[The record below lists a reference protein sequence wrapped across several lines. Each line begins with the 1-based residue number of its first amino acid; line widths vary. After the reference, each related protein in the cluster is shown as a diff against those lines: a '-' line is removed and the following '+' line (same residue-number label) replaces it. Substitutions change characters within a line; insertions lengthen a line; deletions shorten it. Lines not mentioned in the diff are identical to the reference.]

1 MFTPSLSKLFVLVL
15 VVGAVWW
22 LYRRSQIKRR
32 EQAELDRNPRTRA
45 KTNNPANKPAKPIE
59 DMKQCRICNA
69 YVPAVGASRCG
80 RENCPF

>member
-1 MFTPSLSKLFVLVL
+1 MFTIPTLPKLLLIILVI
-15 VVGAVWW
+15 GAVWW
-22 LYRRSQIKRR
+22 FYRRSQIKRR
-32 EQAELDRNPRTRA
+32 QQDELDRNPRTRA
-45 KTNNPANKPAKPIE
+45 KKNQPAKPIE

>member
-1 MFTPSLSKLFVLVL
+1 MFPSLPKILIFVL

-22 LYRRSQIKRR
+22 FFRRSQVKRR
-32 EQAELDRNPRTRA
+32 QQDELDRNPRTRA
-45 KTNNPANKPAKPIE
+45 KNQTAKPIE

-69 YVPAVGASRCG
+69 YVPAVGAVRCG

>member
-1 MFTPSLSKLFVLVL
+1 MFTPSLSKLLVIVL
-15 VVGAVWW
+15 VVGVVWW
-22 LYRRSQIKRR
+22 WVRRNQIKRR

-45 KTNNPANKPAKPIE
+45 TKTKSAKPIE
-59 DMKQCRICNA
+59 DMMQCRICNA

>member
-1 MFTPSLSKLFVLVL
+1 MFTPSLSKLLVIVL
-15 VVGAVWW
+15 VVGVVWW

-45 KTNNPANKPAKPIE
+45 KTNKPAKSIE

>member
-1 MFTPSLSKLFVLVL
+1 MFPSLPKILFIVLVI
-15 VVGAVWW
+15 GAVWW
-22 LYRRSQIKRR
+22 FFRRSQIKRR
-32 EQAELDRNPRTRA
+32 QQDELDRNPRTRA
-45 KTNNPANKPAKPIE
+45 KKNQPAKPIE

>member
-1 MFTPSLSKLFVLVL
+1 MFTPSLSKLLVIVL
-15 VVGAVWW
+15 VVGVVWW
-22 LYRRSQIKRR
+22 WVRRNQIKRR
-32 EQAELDRNPRTRA
+32 EQAELDRNPRART
-45 KTNNPANKPAKPIE
+45 KNQPAKPIE

>member
-1 MFTPSLSKLFVLVL
+1 MFTPSLSKLFVIVL
-15 VVGAVWW
+15 VVGVVWW
-22 LYRRSQIKRR
+22 WVRRNQIKRR

-45 KTNNPANKPAKPIE
+45 KNQPAKPIE
-59 DMKQCRICNA
+59 DMKQCRICSA

>member
-1 MFTPSLSKLFVLVL
+1 MFTPSLSKILIFVL

-22 LYRRSQIKRR
+22 WYRRNQIKRR
-32 EQAELDRNPRTRA
+32 QQDELDRKPRARA
-45 KTNNPANKPAKPIE
+45 KSQAAKPIE
-59 DMKQCRICNA
+59 DMKQCRVCNA

>member
-1 MFTPSLSKLFVLVL
+1 MFPSLPKILIFVL

-22 LYRRSQIKRR
+22 FFRRSQVKRR
-32 EQAELDRNPRTRA
+32 QQDELDRNPRTRA
-45 KTNNPANKPAKPIE
+45 KNQAAKPIE

-69 YVPAVGASRCG
+69 YVPAVGAVRCG